1 MKNWINRLMTIIGV
15 ILILIAIYLFAKPHI
30 DNYLHDK
37 DNDNKIEQ
45 YDKNDKSN
53 SKQTPTIPKD
63 KSKMAGYIEVPD
75 AQIKEPVYPGST
87 TPEQL
92 NKQLNRGVS
101 FAEGDESLNQQ
112 NISIAGH
119 TFTNRPHYQFTNLK
133 SAKIGSKVYFK
144 TGNQTR
150 KYKITK
156 IRDVKPT
163 EVKVLDEHPNKKNQL
178 TLITCDDYN
187 EETGVWE
194 TRKIFIATQID

>member
-1 MKNWINRLMTIIGV
+1 
-15 ILILIAIYLFAKPHI
+15 
-30 DNYLHDK
+30 
-37 DNDNKIEQ
+37 
-45 YDKNDKSN
+45 
-53 SKQTPTIPKD
+53 IPSD

-150 KYKITK
+150 KY
-156 IRDVKPT
+156 
-163 EVKVLDEHPNKKNQL
+163 
-178 TLITCDDYN
+178 
-187 EETGVWE
+187 
-194 TRKIFIATQID
+194 